1 MAGVLRGAAGNVEGS
16 LVMPASPRLPW
27 SIVIPV
33 KPVAVAKSRL
43 TGISAGQRR
52 DLALAFALDTTLAAL
67 TTAGVRRVVVVTDDP
82 EREAFRDLGADL
94 VADRPNAGLNAA
106 IRHGAGVVRRR
117 HGDCGLIALAG
128 DLPALR
134 PAELSD
140 VLDAARSESWFVSDA
155 AGMGTTLL
163 AAAAGRDLTPAF
175 GSGSRAAHRGQGA
188 VEVTSPRIE
197 RLRRD
202 VDTLAD
208 LGEALRLGV
217 GPHTAKVV
225 AGLDRDALR

>member
-1 MAGVLRGAAGNVEGS
+1 
-16 LVMPASPRLPW
+16 MPASPRLPW
-27 SIVIPV
+27 SIIIPV

-67 TTAGVRRVVVVTDDP
+67 ATAGVRRVVVVTDGP

-106 IRHGAGVVRRR
+106 IRHGADVVRGRDT
-117 HGDCGLIALAG
+117 DCGLIALAG

-134 PAELSD
+134 PADLS
-140 VLDAARSESWFVSDA
+140 EVSDA
-155 AGMGTTLL
+155 ATSEYWFVGDLAGKGTTLL
-163 AAAAGRDLTPAF
+163 AAAAGRELTPAF
-175 GSGSRAAHRGQGA
+175 GPGSRATHRSQGA
-188 VEVTSPRIE
+188 VEVTSPHLE
-197 RLRRD
+197 RLRCD
-202 VDTLAD
+202 VDTLVD

-217 GPHTAKVV
+217 GAHTAKVV
-225 AGLDRDALR
+225 AGLDHDALR

>member
-1 MAGVLRGAAGNVEGS
+1 
-16 LVMPASPRLPW
+16 MPAAPRLPW
-27 SIVIPV
+27 SIIIPV

-43 TGISAGQRR
+43 TGISVGQRR

-94 VADRPNAGLNAA
+94 VADRPSAGLNAA
-106 IRHGAGVVRRR
+106 IRHGADDVRGRD
-117 HGDCGLIALAG
+117 GECGLIALAG

-134 PAELSD
+134 PAELSE
-140 VLDAARSESWFVSDA
+140 VLDAPPSESWFVGDA
-155 AGMGTTLL
+155 ACTGTTLL

-175 GSGSRAAHRGQGA
+175 GPGSAATHRSQGA
-188 VEVTSPRIE
+188 AEVTSSRIE

-202 VDTLAD
+202 VDTLMD
-208 LGEALRLGV
+208 LGDALRLGV
-217 GPHTAKVV
+217 GAHTAKVV
-225 AGLDRDALR
+225 AGLDPDRLR